1 MRHSFRAAI
10 AFLAGLAVAAC
21 ATQPGSAG
29 SANKPAADS
38 GSQSSRFVANPTPP
52 SRGPRPPLIIQGSG
66 ELTAVPKA
74 DDPAAAAQGNGNGFQ
89 LNFVDTD
96 ISAVVGAVLGDG
108 LNLPYV
114 VDSQVK
120 GTMTLQASR
129 PLNRD
134 EVLSALEAALRVQG
148 AALVDVHGVY
158 HVVPSKDASR
168 NITSLQAS
176 GHGGHGYGI
185 YVVPL
190 QYVSAAEMEK
200 VLQPFAPDG
209 GIVRVD
215 EARNLL
221 LLAGTGQEITTLL
234 NVIKTFDVDWLAG
247 MSFGLYPLEYVDAKT
262 LAGELGEVFTNGKSP
277 ISGVVRLVP
286 MTRLNALMVVTP
298 QPKYLKDVEDWI
310 HRLDLGSTTPG
321 RRIYVYDVQNG
332 KADDLASS
340 LSRILSLS
348 YDSGAVNRQSSGT
361 YGSSGTSGLSSF
373 GSSRQSMLGTGSTGL
388 GNTMGSGIGGGA
400 GNVAPLTSGSP
411 MSGSTLLAGGSQPG
425 SGGSLENA
433 SLKIVPNAD
442 NNSLLIFASPS
453 EFAVIDAALKQL
465 DVLPIQVLI
474 EASIAEVTLTDQLQ
488 FGLQWSYQSSH
499 GPLVF
504 SEASSG
510 RISQQFPGLSYLYS
524 GSSGIQAVLNSIQTL
539 TDVRVISAPKLVVLN
554 NHDADLQVGD
564 QVPITVQT
572 SVSTTDANAPVVS
585 SIQMQ
590 DTGVILHVT
599 PRANK
604 SGQIILDVDQ
614 EVSNVVATTTSN
626 INSPTIQQRKIS
638 TTVAIHDGETVA
650 LGGLISDSRSKTRDG
665 IPFLRQIP
673 VLGNLFGST
682 NKQGTRTELI
692 VLLTPRVIRSPVES
706 EEVMSELETE
716 FRGLRKDMP
725 ALIRQPPEAPALQI
739 GPAPT
744 GQNQPLIPPTVPA
757 PGTGQAILPVPSTPH
772 KQVAAESPSLAPM
785 QAPAQAAAPTLTQ
798 VPAPAQFP
806 APTKVP
812 AQTQIP
818 NPTQVSAQVPVP
830 ATTPVPAQVSAP
842 PPPQLSA
849 PNPVPN
855 Y

>member
-1 MRHSFRAAI
+1 MIMTFFRTRAISRAVIPLLTLCAA
-10 AFLAGLAVAAC
+10 LGC
-21 ATQPGSAG
+21 ASHPGSGEASNKGG
-29 SANKPAADS
+29 SAPADS
-38 GSQSSRFVANPTPP
+38 QAQAPAFVANAT
-52 SRGPRPPLIIQGSG
+52 SNGSLKAPLIVHGSG
-66 ELTAVPKA
+66 ELAATPKA
-74 DDPAAAAQGNGNGFQ
+74 EDIGAAAQNNGNGFQ
-89 LNFVDTD
+89 LSFVDTD
-96 ISAVVGAVLGDG
+96 IAAVVGTVLGDG

-129 PLNRD
+129 PLDKD

-148 AALVDVHGVY
+148 VALVNVHGVY
-158 HVVPSKDASR
+158 HVVPAKEASR
-168 NITSLQAS
+168 NITSLQAD
-176 GHGGHGYGI
+176 GRGGHGYGI

-190 QYVSAAEMEK
+190 QYVSASEMEK

-221 LLAGTGQEITTLL
+221 LLAGTGQEIATLL

-262 LAGELGEVFTNGKSP
+262 LAGELSEVFTNGKSP
-277 ISGVVRLVP
+277 IAGVVRFVP

-340 LSRILSLS
+340 LSRILSLT
-348 YDSGAVNRQSSGT
+348 YDAGTVNRQNTRS
-361 YGSSGTSGLSSF
+361 YGSSGSGGQSGFGANRQTTS
-373 GSSRQSMLGTGSTGL
+373 GTGSTGF
-388 GNTMGSGIGGGA
+388 GMGSGVGAATPLSNGGFPTGATGTTSGPEGA
-400 GNVAPLTSGSP
+400 G
-411 MSGSTLLAGGSQPG
+411 AG
-425 SGGSLENA
+425 GGSLENA
-433 SLKIVPNAD
+433 TLKIVPNAD

-453 EFAVIDAALKQL
+453 EFAVIEAALKRL

-488 FGLQWSYQSSH
+488 YGLQWSYQTSQ

-504 SEASSG
+504 SEASNGS
-510 RISQQFPGLSYLYS
+510 ISQRFPGLSYLYS
-524 GSSGIQAVLNSIQTL
+524 GKAGIQAVLNSIQTL

-554 NHDADLQVGD
+554 NHDADLEVGD
-564 QVPITVQT
+564 EVPITVQT

-614 EVSNVVATTTSN
+614 EVSNVVATTTSS

-638 TTVAIHDGETVA
+638 TTVAVHDGETVA
-650 LGGLISDSRSKTRDG
+650 LGGLISDSRSNTRDG

-692 VLLTPRVIRSPVES
+692 VLLTPRVIRSATES
-706 EEVMSELETE
+706 EEVMSELESE
-716 FRGLRKDMP
+716 FKGLKKD
-725 ALIRQPPEAPALQI
+725 L
-739 GPAPT
+739 
-744 GQNQPLIPPTVPA
+744 
-757 PGTGQAILPVPSTPH
+757 
-772 KQVAAESPSLAPM
+772 PSL
-785 QAPAQAAAPTLTQ
+785 
-798 VPAPAQFP
+798 VR
-806 APTKVP
+806 K
-812 AQTQIP
+812 
-818 NPTQVSAQVPVP
+818 PVE
-830 ATTPVPAQVSAP
+830 AP
-842 PPPQLSA
+842 PP
-849 PNPVPN
+849 
-855 Y
+855 

>member
-1 MRHSFRAAI
+1 MTQTHSQIRHHSRAAFLVL
-10 AFLAGLAVAAC
+10 AFLVVIGC
-21 ATQPGSAG
+21 ASHPGSGG
-29 SANKPAADS
+29 SAHKPTSDS
-38 GSQSSRFVANPTPP
+38 DGPAPTFVANSAP
-52 SRGPRPPLIIQGSG
+52 SNANPKPPLIIHGSG
-66 ELTAVPKA
+66 ELTATPKPEDSGA
-74 DDPAAAAQGNGNGFQ
+74 TPQSNGNGFQ
-89 LNFVDTD
+89 LSFVDTD

-108 LNLPYV
+108 LGLPYV

-129 PLNRD
+129 PLNKD
-134 EVLSALEAALRVQG
+134 EVLSALEGALRVQG
-148 AALVDVHGVY
+148 VALVNVHGVY
-158 HVVPSKDASR
+158 HVVPAKEASR
-168 NITSLQAS
+168 NITSLQAA
-176 GHGGHGYGI
+176 GQGGHGYGI

-190 QYVSAAEMEK
+190 QYISASEMEK

-262 LAGELGEVFTNGKSP
+262 LASELGEVFTNGKSP
-277 ISGVVRLVP
+277 IAGVVRFVP

-348 YDSGAVNRQSSGT
+348 YDGGSLNRQTSSSN
-361 YGSSGTSGLSSF
+361 GSSGSSGLSSF
-373 GSSRQSMLGTGSTGL
+373 GSNRSSPLGSNSTGV
-388 GNTMGSGIGGGA
+388 GIGMGGGSSAPLVSGGGA
-400 GNVAPLTSGSP
+400 ITGTSSA
-411 MSGSTLLAGGSQPG
+411 AGGLQTAG
-425 SGGSLENA
+425 GGSLENA
-433 SLKIVPNAD
+433 TLKIVPNAD

-453 EFAVIDAALKQL
+453 EFAVIDAALKRL

-488 FGLQWSYQSSH
+488 YGLQWSYQTSH

-504 SEASSG
+504 SESSTG
-510 RISQQFPGLSYLYS
+510 AISQQFPGLSYLYS
-524 GSSGIQAVLNSIQTL
+524 GKAGIQAVLNSIQTL

-554 NHDADLQVGD
+554 NHDADLEVGD
-564 QVPITVQT
+564 QVPITVQS
-572 SVSTTDANAPVVS
+572 SVSTTDANAPVVN

-614 EVSNVVATTTSN
+614 EVSNVVATTTSS

-638 TTVAIHDGETVA
+638 TTVAVHDGETVA

-692 VLLTPRVIRSPVES
+692 VLLTPRVIRSSVES
-706 EEVMSELETE
+706 EEVMTELETE
-716 FRGLRKDMP
+716 FRGLKKDMP
-725 ALIRQPPEAPALQI
+725 ALIHKSPAASEPQNGAAPVGQSPPQI
-739 GPAPT
+739 PPPAPT
-744 GQNQPLIPPTVPA
+744 
-757 PGTGQAILPVPSTPH
+757 PGARQ
-772 KQVAAESPSLAPM
+772 
-785 QAPAQAAAPTLTQ
+785 
-798 VPAPAQFP
+798 
-806 APTKVP
+806 
-812 AQTQIP
+812 
-818 NPTQVSAQVPVP
+818 
-830 ATTPVPAQVSAP
+830 TTPPA
-842 PPPQLSA
+842 
-849 PNPVPN
+849 PVPN
-855 Y
+855 

>member
-1 MRHSFRAAI
+1 MIYSQSRNTYRAVIALLPLFAAI
-10 AFLAGLAVAAC
+10 GC
-21 ATQPGSAG
+21 ASHPGSSS
-29 SANKPAADS
+29 SANKANSAASNSDTQAPA
-38 GSQSSRFVANPTPP
+38 FVASSTQFNG
-52 SRGPRPPLIIQGSG
+52 SPRSPLIVHGSG
-66 ELTAVPKA
+66 ELTAPPKPEA
-74 DDPAAAAQGNGNGFQ
+74 VDTAAQGNGNGFQ
-89 LNFVDTD
+89 LSFVDTD
-96 ISAVVGAVLGDG
+96 IAAVVGAVLGDG

-129 PLNRD
+129 PLDKD

-148 AALVDVHGVY
+148 VALVDVHGVY
-158 HVVPSKDASR
+158 HVMPAKDASR
-168 NITSLQAS
+168 NITSLQAT
-176 GHGGHGYGI
+176 GQGGHGYGI

-190 QYVSAAEMEK
+190 QYVSASEMEK

-221 LLAGTGQEITTLL
+221 LLAGTGQEIATLL

-262 LAGELGEVFTNGKSP
+262 LAGELAEVFTNGKSP
-277 ISGVVRLVP
+277 IAGVVRFVP

-310 HRLDLGSTTPG
+310 HRLDLGATTPG

-348 YDSGAVNRQSSGT
+348 YDPALNNRQSNNS
-361 YGSSGTSGLSSF
+361 SSGYGGAGSSSF
-373 GSSRQSMLGTGSTGL
+373 GANRQS
-388 GNTMGSGIGGGA
+388 
-400 GNVAPLTSGSP
+400 
-411 MSGSTLLAGGSQPG
+411 TLG
-425 SGGSLENA
+425 SGGGVGGMTSGGFGTSMTSSYPTNGSMAPATANVAGGAVQNATGGGLESA
-433 SLKIVPNAD
+433 TLKIVPNAD
-442 NNSLLIFASPS
+442 NNSLLIFATPS
-453 EFAVIDAALKQL
+453 EFAVIEAALKRL

-488 FGLQWSYQSSH
+488 YGLQWSYQSKH

-510 RISQQFPGLSYLYS
+510 AVSQSFPGLSYLYS
-524 GSSGIQAVLNSIQTL
+524 GSAGIQAVLNALQTL
-539 TDVRVISAPKLVVLN
+539 TSVRVISAPKLVVLN
-554 NHDADLQVGD
+554 NHDADLEVGD
-564 QVPITVQT
+564 QVPITVQS
-572 SVSTTDANAPVVS
+572 SVSTNDSSAPIVN

-650 LGGLISDSRSKTRDG
+650 LGGLISDSRSNTRDG

-673 VLGNLFGST
+673 LIGDLFGST

-692 VLLTPRVIRSPVES
+692 VLLTPRVIRSSTES
-706 EEVMSELETE
+706 EEVMTELESE
-716 FRGLRKDMP
+716 FRGLKKDMP
-725 ALIRQPPEAPALQI
+725 ALIRKPPAEPDPQASS
-739 GPAPT
+739 APT
-744 GQNQPLIPPTVPA
+744 GRNQAVVPPPSQLASPPVPTQKAIAPAAPLAAQAPPPVPA
-757 PGTGQAILPVPSTPH
+757 PNAVLAST
-772 KQVAAESPSLAPM
+772 
-785 QAPAQAAAPTLTQ
+785 
-798 VPAPAQFP
+798 
-806 APTKVP
+806 P
-812 AQTQIP
+812 AQTSP
-818 NPTQVSAQVPVP
+818 AVSAQVSGQTSSPATGPVP
-830 ATTPVPAQVSAP
+830 GQQPTLPSIPH
-842 PPPQLSA
+842 
-849 PNPVPN
+849 
-855 Y
+855 

>member
-1 MRHSFRAAI
+1 MTKIHPQIRHSSG
-10 AFLAGLAVAAC
+10 AFLSPLMLLAVAGC
-21 ATQPGSAG
+21 ASHPGSHG
-29 SANKPAADS
+29 SSGKPAT
-38 GSQSSRFVANPTPP
+38 SSEGQPTAFVANPTP
-52 SRGPRPPLIIQGSG
+52 SNGSSRPPLIIHGSG
-66 ELTAVPKA
+66 ELTATPKA
-74 DDPAAAAQGNGNGFQ
+74 DEPIANPSGNGNGFQ
-89 LNFVDTD
+89 LSFVDTD
-96 ISAVVGAVLGDG
+96 IAAVVGAVLGDG

-129 PLNRD
+129 PLD
-134 EVLSALEAALRVQG
+134 KEEVLSALEAALRVQG

-168 NITSLQAS
+168 NITSLQAAGQS
-176 GHGGHGYGI
+176 GHGYGI

-190 QYVSAAEMEK
+190 QYISASEMEK

-215 EARNLL
+215 ESRNLL
-221 LLAGTGQEITTLL
+221 LLAGTGQEIATLL

-277 ISGVVRLVP
+277 IAGVVRFVP

-310 HRLDLGSTTPG
+310 RRLDLGSTTPG

-348 YDSGAVNRQSSGT
+348 YDAGNVNRQSSGSNV
-361 YGSSGTSGLSSF
+361 SSGGSGLSSF
-373 GSSRQSMLGTGSTGL
+373 GSGRQSALGTGSTGI
-388 GNTMGSGIGGGA
+388 GMGFGA
-400 GNVAPLTSGSP
+400 GNTAQLGTGGPLTGA
-411 MSGSTLLAGGSQPG
+411 STSAGGLQPAG
-425 SGGSLENA
+425 GGSLETA
-433 SLKIVPNAD
+433 TLKIVPNAD

-453 EFAVIDAALKQL
+453 EFAVIDAALKRL

-488 FGLQWSYQSSH
+488 YGLQWSYQTSH
-499 GPLVF
+499 GPAVF

-510 RISQQFPGLSYLYS
+510 AISQQFPGLSYLYS
-524 GSSGIQAVLNSIQTL
+524 GKAGIQAVLNSIQTL

-554 NHDADLQVGD
+554 NHDADLEVGD

-638 TTVAIHDGETVA
+638 TTVAVHDGETVA

-673 VLGNLFGST
+673 FIGDLFGST

-692 VLLTPRVIRSPVES
+692 VLLTPRVIRSSIES
-706 EEVMSELETE
+706 EEVMSELENE
-716 FRGLRKDMP
+716 FRGLKKDMP
-725 ALIRQPPEAPALQI
+725 ALIRKPLAAQDPQGASAPS
-739 GPAPT
+739 
-744 GQNQPLIPPTVPA
+744 GQNPPVA
-757 PGTGQAILPVPSTPH
+757 PPPGPTPSQTP
-772 KQVAAESPSLAPM
+772 P
-785 QAPAQAAAPTLTQ
+785 
-798 VPAPAQFP
+798 PAPA
-806 APTKVP
+806 
-812 AQTQIP
+812 P
-818 NPTQVSAQVPVP
+818 N
-830 ATTPVPAQVSAP
+830 
-842 PPPQLSA
+842 
-849 PNPVPN
+849 
-855 Y
+855 